1 MIFDF
6 LRRFGRSRRA
16 NVAVTFALTIL
27 PISLMVGMGID
38 VANAT
43 RLKLALQDATDA
55 AALSLAREAP
65 TISDSAI
72 PSAANNLVA
81 SGYGATAFTV
91 TNVSVDRNTTTAV
104 LDTQVNAPVFFSGL
118 IGVNSIPVTA
128 HAVAKGMLLEIA
140 VVVDTSGSM
149 NNSAGSGG
157 SKISALRSAGASLL
171 TAMFGTAST
180 SQRVSMSIVPFAASV
195 RVVPAGSTPQTWMDT
210 AGQSSIASEDFD
222 SSAVTRWS
230 LFQKMKN
237 TSWGGA

>member
-1 MIFDF
+1 M
-6 LRRFGRSRRA
+6 
-16 NVAVTFALTIL
+16 
-27 PISLMVGMGID
+27 
-38 VANAT
+38 
-43 RLKLALQDATDA
+43 
-55 AALSLAREAP
+55 
-65 TISDSAI
+65 
-72 PSAANNLVA
+72 
-81 SGYGATAFTV
+81 
-91 TNVSVDRNTTTAV
+91 

-149 NNSAGSGG
+149 NDSAGSGG
-157 SKISALRSAGASLL
+157 SKISALRSAAASPP

-222 SSAVTRWS
+222 LSAVTRWS

-237 TSWGGA
+237 TSWGGCVISRAPPYDVDDTTPTNSNKDTLFDPWFAPDEPDPANGGGGSGLGLGLGLGRRLRRRRHDL